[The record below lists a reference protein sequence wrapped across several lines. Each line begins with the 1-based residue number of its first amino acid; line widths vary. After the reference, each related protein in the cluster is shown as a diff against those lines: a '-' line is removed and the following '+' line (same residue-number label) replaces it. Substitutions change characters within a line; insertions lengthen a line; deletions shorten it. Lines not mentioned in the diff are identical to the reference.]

1 MYVQLSFATG
11 SPIPLY
17 LSFISSDEQ
26 ALDLLCS
33 TSAIRFALLRERLVG
48 SHATVEG
55 AAGLSSNTFR
65 EVMGT
70 AYFWPSQD
78 GPVQHG
84 KRQLQ
89 GEIDVR
95 KSLRPT
101 FVFPRFSLRVSTPHD
116 KHALIHIC

>member
-1 MYVQLSFATG
+1 M
-11 SPIPLY
+11 
-17 LSFISSDEQ
+17 
-26 ALDLLCS
+26 
-33 TSAIRFALLRERLVG
+33 RFALFRERLVG

-55 AAGLSSNTFR
+55 ASSGSSNTFR

-78 GPVQHG
+78 GAVAQHG
-84 KRQLQ
+84 TRQLQ

-101 FVFPRFSLRVSTPHD
+101 FVFPRFSLRVSTARDTSPCFR
-116 KHALIHIC
+116 IC